1 MLLSSFMLLGI
12 VIVLTYG
19 IGSLCSAV
27 IVARLCHLPDPR
39 LQGSCNPGTTNILRI
54 AGKKYAVIVLLAD
67 LLKGLLP
74 VLLVKWSHFA
84 PEYLGYIGL
93 AAVIGHIYPVFFG
106 FKGGKGI
113 ATTLGA
119 LLGCSGWLG
128 LMVILTWLVVAF
140 VTRYSS
146 LAGIVALSLA
156 PVYVWVFNF
165 GASLLVPVLL
175 ITLLVL
181 YQHRDNM
188 RRLWQGKESKIN
200 LNAKNR

>member
-39 LQGSCNPGTTNILRI
+39 LQGSRNPGTTNILRI

-106 FKGGKGI
+106 FKGGKNRD
-113 ATTLGA
+113 
-119 LLGCSGWLG
+119 CSR
-128 LMVILTWLVVAF
+128 VPSRRC
-140 VTRYSS
+140 RYS
-146 LAGIVALSLA
+146 GQKI
-156 PVYVWVFNF
+156 PTRT
-165 GASLLVPVLL
+165 ASDP
-175 ITLLVL
+175 
-181 YQHRDNM
+181 D
-188 RRLWQGKESKIN
+188 
-200 LNAKNR
+200 